1 LRRRTLLRWL
11 LPVLAGLALAAPT
24 AAQALPNGFQDQEVF
39 TGLTNPTAVRF
50 VSDGRVFVAEKSG
63 LIKVFDSLTDTTPTT
78 FADLRT
84 NVHNFWDRGLLG
96 LALHPNFPT
105 DPYVYVLYTYDAE
118 PGGTAPRWGLPGATG
133 DGCPTPPGPTG
144 DGCVVTGRLSR
155 LTASGN
161 VATGP
166 EQVLIEDWC
175 QQYPSHSIGSLAFG
189 ADGALYVTGGDGA
202 SFNFVDYG
210 QDGSPLNPC
219 GDPPGRTGDVLS
231 PPTAQGGA
239 LRSQDLRTSGDPVS
253 LDGTVL
259 RLNPLTGAAMPDNP
273 LFSNSDPNAR
283 RIIARGLRNPFR
295 MTIRP
300 GTNEVWLGDV
310 GWSSWEEINRVPNPT
325 DVQPDPLDAV
335 DNFGWPCYEGN
346 GRQGG
351 YDAANL
357 NICENLYAAG
367 SNAIRAPYHTYQHGA
382 TVVPGDTCPTN
393 AGSSTSGLAFYT
405 SGNYPGY
412 AGALFFA
419 DYSRDC
425 IWVMLRGADG
435 LPDPSTRRAFHPTAA
450 NPVEL
455 QIGPA
460 GDLFYPD
467 FNGGQIRR
475 IRFFS
480 GNQPPTAVASA
491 MPTSGAAP
499 LTVNLS
505 GLGSSDSDPGSTL
518 TYAWEWDG
526 DGLYDDSNAA
536 QPMHTFTQ
544 SGTFTVG
551 LRVTDPAG
559 ATDTDQITISV
570 GNSPPNATIEAPTPG
585 TTWKVGD
592 VIDFEG
598 SATDPEQGKLPA
610 TALSWELILHHC
622 EEGGGCH
629 THPPEV
635 FDHVDTGR
643 FTTPDHEYPSHLE
656 LRLTATDAGGLTDT
670 ESLQLDPRTVE
681 LTLASNPAGL
691 QLGMRDSSGTAS
703 FTRTVIVGSR
713 VSVSAPSPQTLGGTA
728 YAFSS
733 WSDGLPQSHLV
744 VAPEQDTTLTAT
756 FEQTSSL
763 GDALLVVKDAGV
775 LGAGDGAVK
784 ARLEALG
791 YVVTVR
797 SETATASDAAGKEL
811 VLISSTVSAAAVH
824 SKFRDVAVPVI
835 VWEASIFDDMGL
847 TGPTSG
853 TDFGEQ
859 TNRTSLGIGAPS
871 HPLAAGLTGTR
882 TVVSSPQ
889 TFKWGRPAAAAV
901 QAANLGG
908 DGTRATI
915 FGYEAGAAMR
925 TGTAPERRV
934 GFFMHDLSANALT
947 TDGWKL
953 FEAAVSWADGIGL
966 PPPPPPPPPTGSV
979 LLVAGSTTLGAGDAA
994 VKTRLEGLRYT
1005 VVVADDN
1012 VVTAADAAGK
1022 EVVLV
1027 SSSSSSSAIGTRLR
1041 DVGVPVIVWESA
1053 LLDDMGLTGTVL
1065 NTDFGEL
1072 AGKTTVTIAAPGD
1085 PLAAGLTGTPVIH
1098 SSAQTLKWGRPAA
1111 AAVRVATI
1119 AGDATRPTIFR
1130 YSAGAT
1136 LASGSAAPARRVGF
1150 FLHDLSPTTLT
1161 ANGWSLFDA
1170 AVTWADTG

>member
-1 LRRRTLLRWL
+1 MC
-11 LPVLAGLALAAPT
+11 VSAALALTAPT
-24 AAQALPNGFQDQEVF
+24 AAQALPPGFQEVEVF
-39 TGLTNPTAVRF
+39 SGLTNPTAVRF

-63 LIKVFDSLTDTTPTT
+63 LIKVFDSLSDTSPTT

-96 LALHPNFPT
+96 LALHPNFPA

-118 PGGTAPRWGLPGATG
+118 PGGTAPRWGTPGATS
-133 DGCPTPPGPTG
+133 DGCPSPPGPTD

-166 EQVLIEDWC
+166 EQVLIRDWC

-210 QDGSPLNPC
+210 QDGNPPNPC
-219 GDPPGRTGDVLS
+219 GDPPRE
-231 PPTAQGGA
+231 GGA
-239 LRSQDLRTSGDPVS
+239 LRSQDLRPTGDPESPDPVS

-283 RIIARGLRNPFR
+283 RIIAQGLRNPFR

-310 GWSSWEEINRVPNPT
+310 GWSSREEINRVPNPT
-325 DVQPDPLDAV
+325 DEV

-351 YDAANL
+351 YDAENL
-357 NICENLYAAG
+357 SICEDLYTAG
-367 SNAIRAPYHTYQHGA
+367 SGEVTAPYFTYQHGA
-382 TVVPGDTCPTN
+382 TVVPSDTCPTN
-393 AGSSTSGLAFYT
+393 AGSSASGLAFYT

-425 IWVMLRGADG
+425 IWVMLRGANG
-435 LPDPSTRRAFHPTAA
+435 LPDASTRRAFHPTAA

-455 QIGPA
+455 QIGPG

-467 FNGGQIRR
+467 FNGGKIRR

-480 GNQPPTAVASA
+480 GNQPPNAVASA
-491 MPTSGAAP
+491 TPASGAAP
-499 LTVNLS
+499 LTVNFS
-505 GLGSSDSDPGSTL
+505 ALGSSDPDPGDTL
-518 TYAWEWDG
+518 SYAWELDG
-526 DGLYDDSNAA
+526 DGLYDDSAAA
-536 QPMHTFTQ
+536 QPSRTFTQ
-544 SGTFTVG
+544 SGTYSVG
-551 LRVTDPAG
+551 LRVTDPVG
-559 ATDTDQITISV
+559 ATDTDQVTVSV
-570 GNSPPNATIEAPTPG
+570 GNAPPNATIAAPTPE

-592 VIDFEG
+592 VIDFSG
-598 SATDPEQGKLPA
+598 SASDPEQGNLPA

-629 THPPEV
+629 AHGIETFEDV
-635 FDHVDTGR
+635 SADR

-670 ESLQLDPRTVE
+670 ESLQLDPRTVD
-681 LTLASNPAGL
+681 LTLASNPTGL
-691 QLGMRDSSGTAS
+691 LLGMRSESGTAA
-703 FTRTVIVGSR
+703 FTRTVLVGSR
-713 VSVSAPSPQTLGGTA
+713 ISVSAPSPQTLGGTA

-733 WSDGLPQSHLV
+733 WSDGQPQSHIV
-744 VAPEQDTTLTAT
+744 VTPEQDTTLTAT
-756 FEQTSSL
+756 FEETTSL

-775 LGAGDGAVK
+775 LSAGDGAVK

-797 SETATASDAAGKEL
+797 SETATAGDAAGKEL

-824 SKFRDVAVPVI
+824 SKFRDVAVPVV

-853 TDFGEQ
+853 ADFGEQ
-859 TNRTSLGIGAPS
+859 TSRTSLLIGAPA

-882 TVVSSPQ
+882 TVVSSAQ
-889 TFKWGRPAAAAV
+889 TFKWGRPAPAAV

-925 TGTAPERRV
+925 AGTAAARRV
-934 GFFMHDLSANALT
+934 GFFSHDQSANVFTA
-947 TDGWKL
+947 DGWKL

-966 PPPPPPPPPTGSV
+966 PPPPPPPPPIGSA

-994 VKTRLEGLRYT
+994 VKNRLEGLRYT
-1005 VVVADDN
+1005 VAVADDN
-1012 VVTAADAAGK
+1012 LVTAADASGK
-1022 EVVLV
+1022 NVVLV
-1027 SSSSSSSAIGTRLR
+1027 SSTSSSSAIGTRLR
-1041 DVGVPVIVWESA
+1041 DIPVPAIVWESA
-1053 LLDDMGLTGTVL
+1053 LLDDMGLTGPVL

-1072 AGKTTVTIAAPGD
+1072 SGKTTLTIAAAGD
-1085 PLAAGLTGTPVIH
+1085 LLAAGLTGTPVIH
-1098 SSAQTLKWGRPAA
+1098 SSAQTLKWGRPAP

-1130 YSAGAT
+1130 YATGAT
-1136 LASGSAAPARRVGF
+1136 LASGTGAPARRVGF
-1150 FLHDLSPTTLT
+1150 FLHDLSATTLT

-1170 AVTWADTG
+1170 AVAWADSG

>member
-1 LRRRTLLRWL
+1 VRRKSSSRRLLL
-11 LPVLAGLALAAPT
+11 CVLAALTLAAPT
-24 AAQALPNGFQDQEVF
+24 AAQALPSGFQDVEVF

-63 LIKVFDSLTDTTPTT
+63 LVKVFDSLTDTTPTT

-96 LALHPNFPT
+96 LALHPNFPA
-105 DPYVYVLYTYDAE
+105 DPYVYVLYTYDAV
-118 PGGTAPRWGLPGATG
+118 PGGTAPRWGVPGATG
-133 DGCPTPPGPTG
+133 DGCPDPPGATG
-144 DGCVVTGRLSR
+144 SGCVVTGRLSR
-155 LTASGN
+155 FTASGN

-210 QDGSPLNPC
+210 QAGSPPNPC
-219 GDPPGRTGDVLS
+219 GDP
-231 PPTAQGGA
+231 AAEGGA
-239 LRSQDLRTSGDPVS
+239 LRSQDLRESGDPVS
-253 LDGTVL
+253 LDGAVL
-259 RLNPLTGAAMPDNP
+259 RLNPLTGAARPDNP
-273 LFSNSDPNAR
+273 HFSNSSPNAR
-283 RIIARGLRNPFR
+283 RIIADGLRNPFR

-300 GTNEVWLGDV
+300 GTSEVWLGDV
-310 GWSSWEEINRVPNPT
+310 GWSSREEINRVPNPT
-325 DVQPDPLDAV
+325 DTVV
-335 DNFGWPCYEGN
+335 ENFGWPCYEGN

-357 NICENLYAAG
+357 GICEDLYTAG
-367 SNAIRAPYHTYQHGA
+367 SSAVTAPYFAYQHGA
-382 TVVPGDTCPTN
+382 PVAGETCPTN
-393 AGSSTSGLAFYT
+393 AGSSTAGLAFYT
-405 SGNYPGY
+405 RGNYPGY

-425 IWVMLRGADG
+425 IWVMFRGTDG
-435 LPDPSTRRAFHPTAA
+435 LPDTSTRTPFHVTAA

-455 QIGPA
+455 QIGPG

-467 FNGGQIRR
+467 FNGGKIRR
-475 IRFFS
+475 IRYFS

-491 MPTSGAAP
+491 TPASGSAP
-499 LTVNLS
+499 LTVRFS
-505 GLGSSDSDPGSTL
+505 GLGSSDPDPGTL
-518 TYAWEWDG
+518 SYAWELDG
-526 DGLYDDSNAA
+526 DALYDDSNAA
-536 QPMHTFTQ
+536 EPTHIFTQ
-544 SGTFTVG
+544 SGTYTVG

-559 ATDTDQITISV
+559 ATDIDQITISV
-570 GNSPPNATIEAPTPG
+570 GNSPPNATIDAPTPG

-592 VIDFEG
+592 DVDFEG
-598 SATDPEQGKLPA
+598 SATDPEQGGLPA
-610 TALSWELILHHC
+610 SAFSWELILHHC

-629 THPPEV
+629 THGLETFEGV
-635 FDHVDTGR
+635 FKED
-643 FTTPDHEYPSHLE
+643 FTAPDHEYPSHLE
-656 LRLTATDAGGLTDT
+656 LRLTVTDAGGLTDT
-670 ESLQLDPRTVE
+670 ESLQLDPRTVD
-681 LTLASNPAGL
+681 LTLASNPDGL
-691 QLGMRDSSGTAS
+691 QLGMGDSSATAE
-703 FTRTVIVGSR
+703 FTRTVIVGST
-713 VSVSAPSPQTLGGTA
+713 VSVSAPSPQALGGTA
-728 YAFSS
+728 YAFSA
-733 WSDGLPQSHLV
+733 WSDGLPQTHV
-744 VAPEQDTTLTAT
+744 IVAPAQDTTLTAT
-756 FEQTSSL
+756 FEPATSL

-791 YVVTVR
+791 YVVTVG
-797 SETATASDAAGKEL
+797 SETATATDAAGKEL
-811 VLISSTVSAAAVH
+811 VLISSTVSASALH

-847 TGPTSG
+847 TGPASG
-853 TDFGEQ
+853 SDFGEQ
-859 TNRTSLGIGAPS
+859 TNRTSLVIGAPS
-871 HPLAAGLTGTR
+871 HPLAGGLTGTR

-889 TFKWGRPAAAAV
+889 TFKWGRPAPAAV
-901 QAANLGG
+901 QAANLGSA
-908 DGTRATI
+908 RATI

-934 GFFMHDLSANALT
+934 GFFLHDQSANVLT
-947 TDGWKL
+947 ADGWKL

-966 PPPPPPPPPTGSV
+966 PPPPPPPPPIGSV

-1012 VVTAADAAGK
+1012 QVTAADASGK

-1027 SSSSSSSAIGTRLR
+1027 SSTSSSSAIATRLR
-1041 DVGVPVIVWESA
+1041 DVAVPVIVWESA
-1053 LLDDMGLTGTVL
+1053 LLDDMGMTGATL

-1072 AGKTTVTIAAPGD
+1072 AGRTTLTIAAPGD

-1130 YSAGAT
+1130 YSTGAT
-1136 LASGSAAPARRVGF
+1136 LSSGAAAPARRVGF
-1150 FLHDLSPTTLT
+1150 FLHDQSATTQT

>member
-1 LRRRTLLRWL
+1 
-11 LPVLAGLALAAPT
+11 
-24 AAQALPNGFQDQEVF
+24 
-39 TGLTNPTAVRF
+39 
-50 VSDGRVFVAEKSG
+50 
-63 LIKVFDSLTDTTPTT
+63 
-78 FADLRT
+78 
-84 NVHNFWDRGLLG
+84 
-96 LALHPNFPT
+96 
-105 DPYVYVLYTYDAE
+105 
-118 PGGTAPRWGLPGATG
+118 
-133 DGCPTPPGPTG
+133 
-144 DGCVVTGRLSR
+144 
-155 LTASGN
+155 

-202 SFNFVDYG
+202 SFNFVDHG
-210 QDGSPLNPC
+210 QEGSPPNPC
-219 GDPPGRTGDVLS
+219 GDPP
-231 PPTAQGGA
+231 AQGGA

-253 LDGTVL
+253 LDGAVL

-273 LFSNSDPNAR
+273 LFSSSDPNAR
-283 RIIARGLRNPFR
+283 RIIAQGLRNPFR

-310 GWSSWEEINRVPNPT
+310 GWGTWEEINRVPNPT
-325 DVQPDPLDAV
+325 DAV

-351 YDAANL
+351 YDGANL
-357 NICENLYAAG
+357 SICESLYMAG
-367 SNAIRAPYHTYQHGA
+367 SGAVRAPYYTYQHGVE
-382 TVVPGDTCPTN
+382 VVPGETCAEN
-393 AGSSTSGLAFYT
+393 VGSSTAGVAFYT
-405 SGNYPGY
+405 GGNYPGY

-425 IWVMLRGADG
+425 IWVMFRGSNG
-435 LPDPSTRRAFHPTAA
+435 LPDPSTRITFHGTAL

-455 QIGPA
+455 QIGPG

-467 FNGGQIRR
+467 FNGGKIRR
-475 IRFFS
+475 IRYFS
-480 GNQPPTAVASA
+480 GNQPPTALASA
-491 MPTSGAAP
+491 APTSGAAP
-499 LTVNLS
+499 LTVNFS
-505 GLGSSDSDPGSTL
+505 GLGSSDPDPGDTL
-518 TYAWEWDG
+518 LYAWEFDG
-526 DGLYDDSNAA
+526 DALYDDSTAA
-536 QPMHTFTQ
+536 QPTHTFTQ
-544 SGTFTVG
+544 TGTYTVG
-551 LRVTDPAG
+551 LRVTDPDG
-559 ATDTDQITISV
+559 ASDTDEVTISV
-570 GNSPPNATIEAPTPG
+570 DNTPPNATIATPTAG

-592 VIDFEG
+592 VIQFSG
-598 SATDPEQGKLPA
+598 SASDAEQGNLPA

-622 EEGGGCH
+622 QTGGCH
-629 THPPEV
+629 THDLQTYGG
-635 FDHVDTGR
+635 FGGS
-643 FTTPDHEYPSHLE
+643 FTTPDHEYPAHLE

-670 ESLQLDPRTVE
+670 ESLQLDPRTVD
-681 LTLASNPAGL
+681 LTLASAPDGL
-691 QLGMRDSSGTAS
+691 ELVMRSEKTTAE
-703 FTRTVIVGSR
+703 FTRTVIVGSKL
-713 VSVSAPSPQTLGGTA
+713 SISAPSPQTLGGTA

-733 WSDGLPQSHLV
+733 WSDGLPQTHIV
-744 VAPEQDTTLTAT
+744 TAPQQDTTLTAT
-756 FEQTSSL
+756 FEETSSL
-763 GDALLVVKDAGV
+763 GDVLLVVKDAGV
-775 LGAGDGAVK
+775 LGAGDGTVK

-797 SETATASDAAGKEL
+797 SETATATDAAGQEL
-811 VLISSTVSAAAVH
+811 VLISSTVSAAGVH
-824 SKFRDVAVPVI
+824 SKFRDVAVPVV

-853 TDFGEQ
+853 SDFGEQ
-859 TNRTSLGIGAPS
+859 TNRTSLIIGAPS

-889 TFKWGRPAAAAV
+889 TFKWGRPAPAAV

-925 TGTAPERRV
+925 TGTAAERRV
-934 GFFMHDLSANALT
+934 GFFLHDQSANVLT

-966 PPPPPPPPPTGSV
+966 PPPPPPPPPIGSV

-1005 VVVADDN
+1005 VAVADDN
-1012 VVTAADAAGK
+1012 LVTAADASGK

-1027 SSSSSSSAIGTRLR
+1027 SSTSSSSAIGTRLR

-1053 LLDDMGLTGTVL
+1053 LLDDMGMTGATL

-1072 AGKTTVTIAAPGD
+1072 PGKTTITIAAPGD

-1136 LASGSAAPARRVGF
+1136 LSSGTAAPARRIGF
-1150 FLHDLSPTTLT
+1150 FLHDLSATTLT